1 MIAVGVQSVAYHA
14 RTHRPN
20 VHTLPHR
27 IARRN
32 PSSRA
37 SSAASPPPMQQGESL
52 FVLKG
57 NPKNEIASF
66 RAFRVA
72 NPCNLKLDLILAE
85 KATLH
90 QPLKRCSQATRSCG
104 QRLSHCPR
112 EVIAHTMHVARM
124 MTMVECGLRIVPGCF
139 NERLAFQRPFW
150 FPRRGLLSFGMQH
163 HAHNLGCRDWAFC
176 RC

>member
-27 IARRN
+27 IARRD

-66 RAFRVA
+66 RAFRSRILA
-72 NPCNLKLDLILAE
+72 ISNPTLAE

-90 QPLKRCSQATRSCG
+90 QPLKRCSQAWPTAVPLPSRG
-104 QRLSHCPR
+104 HRTWP
-112 EVIAHTMHVARM
+112 RM

>member
-1 MIAVGVQSVAYHA
+1 MIAVGVQSAAYM
-14 RTHRPN
+14 RGLIDPTF
-20 VHTLPHR
+20 TLPHR
-27 IARRN
+27 IARRD

-66 RAFRVA
+66 RVA
-72 NPCNLKLDLILAE
+72 NPCNLKLDPYIAE

-90 QPLKRCSQATRSCG
+90 QPLKRCSQATLSCG

-112 EVIAHTMHVARM
+112 EVFAR
-124 MTMVECGLRIVPGCF
+124 GP
-139 NERLAFQRPFW
+139 
-150 FPRRGLLSFGMQH
+150 
-163 HAHNLGCRDWAFC
+163 
-176 RC
+176 

>member
-27 IARRN
+27 IARRD

-72 NPCNLKLDLILAE
+72 DPCNLKLDLILAE
-85 KATLH
+85 KATLN
-90 QPLKRCSQATRSCG
+90 QPLKRHRRLGRVANGCPIALARS
-104 QRLSHCPR
+104 S
-112 EVIAHTMHVARM
+112 HVARM

-163 HAHNLGCRDWAFC
+163 HAHSLGCRDWAFC